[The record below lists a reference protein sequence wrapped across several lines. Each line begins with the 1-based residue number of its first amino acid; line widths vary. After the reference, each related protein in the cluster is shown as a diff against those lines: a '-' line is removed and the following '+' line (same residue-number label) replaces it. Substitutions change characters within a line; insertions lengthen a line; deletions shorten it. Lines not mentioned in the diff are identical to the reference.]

1 MTKNYFLRICSFL
14 LLCMTNLCMT
24 SVKADVV
31 EISSAGTLS
40 TLLSETATEV
50 TIKGPINGT
59 DVKYLRHLIND
70 KSLTSMDMTETR
82 FVAGGEAY
90 YNDYKAT
97 EDDVIGEYMFHEC
110 PNLKV
115 LRLPT
120 SITRIK
126 DKAFTFAGIS
136 EIDIPN
142 NVHSIG
148 WDGFA
153 SCPSLTKAVIGRGIT
168 SLGQGVFWNSP
179 LTDAY
184 VKTTGI
190 PTLGAYQF
198 TSTPAI
204 HVYSEVL
211 DKFQASDWA
220 QYGTL
225 VGDLETYYPDE
236 KDPAL
241 EQGTL
246 LKEIFAD
253 EACTTL
259 NAAYQS
265 MSDSDL
271 SAKLK
276 AAGFDDEFSN
286 IILKVKNNSWETY
299 EKEFRIQ
306 NYKPYSD
313 AYYWNDKLKS
323 IGGSYMG
330 NPTGIYTKAGQKL
343 YVFVDSDI
351 PADAKLGIMGCV
363 GKEVLGFDA
372 SSGGSLLQKGMN
384 IIEGTADA
392 LYYIIY
398 TADTKSMTKTLS
410 SWPDMKIH
418 IEGGVVN
425 GYYDATHHNDAEYQ
439 SLLSNATHER
449 FIVKGEHSL
458 FIFRTETF
466 LKAWPSTIDASVKW
480 HDDLSMWE
488 REVTGICETVAGG
501 SRSGAPYYLSGGESY
516 YPSYYNNP
524 ECAIEGDSSDP
535 GSANGGWFRASYNSY
550 EAVSQSF
557 DVNRSDFDD
566 WCTGHEIGHTNQS
579 AINMEGCVEVSNNL
593 FSNIVSLHCGK
604 YVSRGLHISDEMA
617 DYANNVP
624 YGQRDIWSMTR
635 MYYQLYLYYHQAQKN
650 TSFYPELF
658 KALRADPLPIGS
670 SSESSYL
677 KFVRKACQ
685 VANEDL
691 TDFFRAYGFF
701 VAFSGRVDAG
711 SATVTQAEID
721 ATLSEISKYPRK
733 NREILFIEDRIERL
747 PTTGYLP
754 SVTERKD
761 SYDGGTIGECGD
773 MGQFTDYI
781 SGTSP
786 SEALYAQDGNRFMF
800 RCKGAVGILVLDE
813 SDNLL
818 FASNCYGFDMP
829 ASVLSKKYKIY
840 CVASD
845 GKLIEATMAS
855 SGAIQVDVTT
865 PGTLASLFP
874 SAKLCPVL
882 ELTGSLNGSDIKHL
896 RKLIEEEGLSA
907 IDLSNARIVAGGDK
921 YYEDYTTA
929 DDEIGDYMFYGLGNL
944 KKLILPKNMR
954 KIGEYAFNL
963 SALEEIDIPDS
974 VEKIGF
980 VAAASSPTLKK
991 ATIGK
996 NVTRLDQGVFWK
1008 SGVTEAF
1015 VKPMSPPSL
1024 GAYIFT
1030 SKPVIHV
1037 YKDAL
1042 SAYQAS
1048 DWAQYGTLLGDLESY
1063 IPKEPE
1069 NITVTGISLSLSTAT
1084 LTEGETLTLS
1094 ATVTPDNATEK
1105 GLTWTSSNEKVAT
1118 VDASGKVTAIAA
1130 GSATIT
1136 ATAKDGS
1143 GVSASCAITVNAKVY
1158 PVTEITLSQS
1168 TATMTEGETLT
1179 LTATVAPDN
1188 ATEKGLTWTSSNE
1201 KVATVDATGKVTAVA
1216 AGSATITATAKD
1228 GSGISASCA
1237 ITVNPNVAI
1246 DTISNDQLKETIYQL
1261 DGTIGT
1267 SEGQSILI
1275 IRQQDGK
1282 TKKVLKK

>member
-70 KSLTSMDMTETR
+70 KSLTSMDMTEAR
-82 FVAGGEAY
+82 IVAGGEAY

-110 PNLKV
+110 ANLKV
-115 LRLPT
+115 LRLPN

-142 NVHSIG
+142 NIKSIG

-179 LTDAY
+179 LTDAF
-184 VKTTGI
+184 VKTTGAPSI
-190 PTLGAYQF
+190 AAYQF
-198 TSTPAI
+198 TSNPAI

-276 AAGFDDEFSN
+276 AAGFDDEFAN
-286 IILKVKNNSWETY
+286 IVLKVKNNSWATY
-299 EKEFRIQ
+299 ENDFRIQ
-306 NYKPYSD
+306 DYKPYSD
-313 AYYWNDKLKS
+313 AAYWRDRLKAH
-323 IGGSYMG
+323 GGSFMG
-330 NPTGIYTKAGQKL
+330 NPTGIYTQAGQKL

-351 PADAKLGIMGCV
+351 PADAKLSIVGCV
-363 GKEVLGFDA
+363 GKEVVGLDVAVEGFKL
-372 SSGGSLLQKGMN
+372 SKGMN
-384 IIEGTADA
+384 IIEGISDA
-392 LYYIIY
+392 LYYIVY
-398 TADTKSMTKTLS
+398 SVDTRSMSKAVS
-410 SWPDMKIH
+410 DWPDMKIH

-439 SLLSNATHER
+439 AMLSNATHER
-449 FIVKGEHSL
+449 FIVKGETSL

-466 LKAWPSTIDASVKW
+466 RNAWPSTIDASIQW
-480 HDDLSMWE
+480 FEDLTMWE
-488 REVTGICETVAGG
+488 RELTGICETVAGG
-501 SRSGAPYYLSGGESY
+501 SRSGAPFYLSGGESI
-516 YPSYYNNP
+516 YPRYYNNP
-524 ECAIEGDSSDP
+524 ACAIEGDPSDL
-535 GSANGGWFRASYNSY
+535 GWANATWFRTSYNSY
-550 EAVSQSF
+550 ECVSQSF
-557 DVNRSDFDD
+557 DVNRRDFDE
-566 WCTGHEIGHTNQS
+566 WCAAHEVGHTNQG
-579 AINMEGCVEVSNNL
+579 AINLEGCGEVSNNL
-593 FSNIVSLHCGK
+593 FSNIASFHCGK
-604 YVSRGLHISDEMA
+604 NVSRGLHIADEMN
-617 DYANNVP
+617 DYAENIP
-624 YGQRDIWSMTR
+624 FAERDIWSMTR

-658 KALRADPLPIGS
+658 TELRNDPLVLGGNATQS
-670 SSESSYL
+670 LL
-677 KFVRKACQ
+677 KFVRIVCK

-691 TDFFRAYGFF
+691 TDFFRAWGFF
-701 VAFSGRVDAG
+701 IPTTSSV
-711 SATVTQAEID
+711 TVTQAEID

-773 MGQFTDYI
+773 LGQFTDYI
-781 SGTSP
+781 GSSKQSASYIYNLEG
-786 SEALYAQDGNRFMF
+786 EYVNLVGEGGVGFAVYDQDDKLLAFANTFRF
-800 RCKGAVGILVLDE
+800 RLP
-813 SDNLL
+813 DNVR
-818 FASNCYGFDMP
+818 SQT
-829 ASVLSKKYKIY
+829 YKIY
-840 CVASD
+840 AIGSD
-845 GKLIEATMAS
+845 GSRHEATTAAEGGTAEQNEQLLKEAIAAADAFSTDEQDRYVGYYQYADAS
-855 SGAIQVDVTT
+855 ALAKLVAQAKTALANHTDSEYI
-865 PGTLASLFP
+865 TLMEGINDELSKVSTWKKVQLMTDQAYNIWHPQSQKYLYFKEKDKVLDLEASLQDKP
-874 SAKLCPVL
+874 T
-882 ELTGSLNGSDIKHL
+882 ELFKFI
-896 RKLIEEEGLSA
+896 A
-907 IDLSNARIVAGGDK
+907 QGDK
-921 YYEDYTTA
+921 YLITNEGTTGA
-929 DDEIGDYMFYGLGNL
+929 VIMGEANGGIQFTTNDAEKLTFNIIERGLGL
-944 KKLILPKNMR
+944 YAIQGTAKTGSDFFAVWFESLLCWWGDS
-954 KIGEYAFNL
+954 GEL
-963 SALEEIDIPDS
+963 SDFQFIK
-974 VEKIGF
+974 V
-980 VAAASSPTLKK
+980 
-991 ATIGK
+991 
-996 NVTRLDQGVFWK
+996 
-1008 SGVTEAF
+1008 
-1015 VKPMSPPSL
+1015 
-1024 GAYIFT
+1024 
-1030 SKPVIHV
+1030 
-1037 YKDAL
+1037 DA
-1042 SAYQAS
+1042 
-1048 DWAQYGTLLGDLESY
+1048 
-1063 IPKEPE
+1063 PKEPE
-1069 NITVTGISLSLSTAT
+1069 NIPVTGIS
-1084 LTEGETLTLS
+1084 
-1094 ATVTPDNATEK
+1094 
-1105 GLTWTSSNEKVAT
+1105 
-1118 VDASGKVTAIAA
+1118 
-1130 GSATIT
+1130 
-1136 ATAKDGS
+1136 
-1143 GVSASCAITVNAKVY
+1143 
-1158 PVTEITLSQS
+1158 LSQS

-1216 AGSATITATAKD
+1216 EGSATITATAKD

-1267 SEGQSILI
+1267 SAGQSILI
-1275 IRQQDGK
+1275 IRQQNGK